1 MANDSLKPLVFSGPS
16 GVGKSTLLKRLFNE
30 FQDKFGFSVSH
41 TTRQPRHGEVDGV
54 DYNFVSKEKMLQEV
68 ALDQFIE
75 YAEFAGKMYGTSKAS
90 IQNVLNNN
98 RICVL
103 DVDEQGVKNIKKSE
117 FKSIYIFISP
127 PSLEELE
134 NRLRGR
140 GTETDESLKKRMDT
154 AQSALAFSKQTGVYD
169 LVLVNDDLER
179 AYQELKNYL
188 QSNYPCLVINGAGDS
203 GNTTHNE
210 SAIIDLGG
218 GESSVNEKPSEEA
231 GYWCSI
237 L

>member
-41 TTRQPRHGEVDGV
+41 TTRQPRHGEVDGI

-68 ALDQFIE
+68 ALDHFIE

-90 IQNVLNNN
+90 IQNVLDNN
-98 RICVL
+98 RVCVL

-117 FKSIYIFISP
+117 FKSIYIFIAP

-140 GTETDESLKKRMDT
+140 GTESDESLKKRMDT
-154 AQSALAFSKQTGVYD
+154 AQSALRFSKQTGVYD

-179 AYQELKNYL
+179 AYQELKTYL
-188 QSNYPCLVINGAGDS
+188 QSNYSCLVVNGAGDS
-203 GNTTHNE
+203 GNTTYNE
-210 SAIIDLGG
+210 SAIIDLEG
-218 GESSVNEKPSEEA
+218 GEGTANEKQQEEA